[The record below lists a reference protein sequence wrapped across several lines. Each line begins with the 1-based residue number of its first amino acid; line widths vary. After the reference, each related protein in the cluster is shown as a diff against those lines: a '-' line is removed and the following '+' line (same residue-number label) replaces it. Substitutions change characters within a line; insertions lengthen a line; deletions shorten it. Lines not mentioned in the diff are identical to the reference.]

1 MLTPQELLYRI
12 QNAEQY
18 FALLMD
24 EYVDETEELEP
35 VDSELKQRINCLFE
49 IIEAISF
56 LYYRGIYTNDPV
68 CMALYKRLM
77 YCIGIFAGSPLFVL
91 DPTFLSPVISIP
103 SAFTG
108 PQGAQGYQ
116 GFQGP
121 IGPQGVQGVQG
132 PQGFQGN
139 NGTSVV
145 LKGAVQSVGNLPS
158 VGNTV
163 GDLYVV
169 VDSGDG
175 YVWDGAEWDNAGP
188 IRGPQGTQGAQGATG
203 SQGFQG
209 PRGFQGSQGFQGTQ
223 GPQGMRG
230 TQGFQGST
238 GAQGFTGPQGTT
250 GPQGP
255 TGPQGLT
262 GSQGPNGPQGFTG
275 TQGPTGPTGP
285 QGPNG
290 PQGPTGPQGPIGP
303 TGLLGSLT
311 TTGSSGAATLVGS
324 ILNIPVY
331 SDALGGYLPLS
342 GGTLTG
348 ALGGT
353 SGSFSSSLTASAF
366 FESSSVAGKDII
378 KTNPLTN
385 LKLDVIQYTRKTDKS
400 KDVRYGYSAE
410 QIHSLMP
417 ELTDK
422 DVTSVKYLD
431 VHTVLIAQLQ
441 QEIRELKAKLK

>member
-12 QNAEQY
+12 QNGEQY
-18 FALLMD
+18 FAILMD

-35 VDSELKQRINCLFE
+35 VDSELKQRINCLFL
-49 IIEAISF
+49 IIEAINF

-77 YCIGIFAGSPLFVL
+77 NCLGIFAGSPSFVL

-169 VDSGDG
+169 LDSGDG

-188 IRGPQGTQGAQGATG
+188 IRGPQGTQGAQGTTG

-238 GAQGFTGPQGTT
+238 GEP
-250 GPQGP
+250 
-255 TGPQGLT
+255 
-262 GSQGPNGPQGFTG
+262 
-275 TQGPTGPTGP
+275 
-285 QGPNG
+285 
-290 PQGPTGPQGPIGP
+290 
-303 TGLLGSLT
+303 
-311 TTGSSGAATLVGS
+311 
-324 ILNIPVY
+324 
-331 SDALGGYLPLS
+331 
-342 GGTLTG
+342 
-348 ALGGT
+348 
-353 SGSFSSSLTASAF
+353 
-366 FESSSVAGKDII
+366 
-378 KTNPLTN
+378 
-385 LKLDVIQYTRKTDKS
+385 
-400 KDVRYGYSAE
+400 
-410 QIHSLMP
+410 
-417 ELTDK
+417 
-422 DVTSVKYLD
+422 
-431 VHTVLIAQLQ
+431 
-441 QEIRELKAKLK
+441 